1 MKPVIMGLLL
11 AAGAALPV
19 HAAVLDDFNRP
30 DAPTLGPNWTNV
42 SGGEEILSN
51 QARNL
56 NGDQSTQLAVFNG
69 GTGNTVE
76 FDLFHGGS
84 GTQYG
89 AAVLNYD
96 ASNDYFVKVQDNGGG
111 MFDSFGFYTG
121 NNNSVS
127 FQNLTTPFLD
137 GHVAVTISGTNATLV
152 VTPTGGAAQTYTFDY
167 GGTAF
172 GGTGI
177 GLGFYGDARID
188 NFANGGGAPGVPEPA
203 AWALMLVGFGVAG
216 TAMRARQRRL
226 VTA

>member
-1 MKPVIMGLLL
+1 MKPVILGLLL
-11 AAGAALPV
+11 AAGAALPA

-42 SGGEEILSN
+42 AGGQEIINN
-51 QARNL
+51 QARSL
-56 NGDQSTQLAVFNG
+56 NGEQSTQMAIFNG
-69 GTGNTVE
+69 GSGNEVD
-76 FDLFHGGS
+76 FDLFHGNP

-111 MFDSFGFYTG
+111 QFDSYAFYTG
-121 NNNSVS
+121 NNGGGLFAS
-127 FQNLTTPFLD
+127 LTTPFTD
-137 GHVAVTISGTNATLV
+137 GHVSVSIAGTVATLV
-152 VTPTGGAAQTYTFDY
+152 VTPTGGPAQTYTYDY

-177 GLGFYGDARID
+177 GLGFYGDARLD
-188 NFANGGGAPGVPEPA
+188 NFANGNVAGVPEPTT
-203 AWALMLVGFGVAG
+203 WALMLVGFGLAG
-216 TAMRARQRRL
+216 TAVRARQRRTM